1 MNQLFDEAGEP
12 WVPPADVYHS
22 REQVVITVELP
33 GVAEDAVA
41 VEAEGRVLRVRG
53 QKPAGSPGER
63 GALQLERSY
72 GPFLREFQLP
82 AGARI
87 GQHRVFCA
95 NGVLRI
101 EIPMG

>member
-12 WVPPADVYHS
+12 WVPPADVYRS
-22 REQVVITVELP
+22 QTQVVITVELP
-33 GVAEDAVA
+33 GVAESAVT
-41 VEAEGRVLRVRG
+41 VEADGHVLRVRG
-53 QKPAGSPGER
+53 QKPAAAPGER

-82 AGARI
+82 AGALI
-87 GQHRVFCA
+87 GKHRLHCTD
-95 NGVLRI
+95 GVLRI